1 MDHDTDK
8 VYDAVRGLP
17 YPNEPGWDQL
27 STAQQQFVSMSVVE
41 GQVFNGGFHQVY
53 FNDCHAF
60 LPAALAGYRAIGAK
74 PQAEIVERV
83 MAMVRED
90 PWSGPPDIWPDP
102 NAEERPPRIE
112 GHRRL
117 RPAVVRP
124 RPARAP
130 PPQARLPQRPP
141 RPVPPP
147 HQARP
152 QPSIT
157 PANGSDRRRLS
168 PPT

>member
-8 VYDAVRGLP
+8 VYDTIDRLP
-17 YPNEPGWDQL
+17 GPEEPGWDRL
-27 STAQQQFVSMSVVE
+27 TPSQQQFVSMSVVE

-83 MAMVRED
+83 MAMVRDD

-102 NAEERPPRIE
+102 NAEERPPGSKDIGVFDQQWYALDLRE
-112 GHRRL
+112 LRRL
-117 RPAVVRP
+117 KLDYLNAHPDDFRHPTKP
-124 RPARAP
+124 GPNP
-130 PPQARLPQRPP
+130 P
-141 RPVPPP
+141 
-147 HQARP
+147 
-152 QPSIT
+152 
-157 PANGSDRRRLS
+157 
-168 PPT
+168 